1 MLKET
6 IEYKDYNG
14 VTRKEDF
21 YFNLTEAE
29 VIEMVAL
36 SKEDLAEKLKKI
48 VAANDGDEIMRTF
61 KDIMLR
67 AYGEKSEDGKRF
79 VKGENFALAKAFTE
93 TPAYNIIF
101 MRLVTDPDYA
111 ASFINGVIPNTVMM
125 AK

>member
-1 MLKET
+1 MIKET
-6 IEYKDYNG
+6 IEYEDYNG
-14 VTRKEDF
+14 VKRKEDF

-29 VIEMVAL
+29 VVEMVAL

-48 VAANDGDEIMRTF
+48 VAANDGDEIMKTF

-125 AK
+125 TK